1 MKKFGLFASFVLTMP
16 ACGGIGLEEFNG
28 ETGSLGLEVEPASQ
42 VIFPDS
48 PVAFPATQQ
57 EVLLK
62 ASGDDAIIVTQVFLE
77 GRDAAEFSLPSLPFP
92 RAVQP
97 GTELP
102 LKVGFIPPSVGEF
115 RASLVVIA
123 EEEGIQVFRALLGKG
138 CTDANDDRVCD
149 NGGPPVTDSGDD
161 TGW

>member
-1 MKKFGLFASFVLTMP
+1 MRMPGLFASLLFGLS
-16 ACGGIGLEEFNG
+16 ACGGMGLEEFNA

-42 VIFPDS
+42 VVFPDS
-48 PVAFPATQQ
+48 PVAHPALQQ

-62 ASGDDAIIVTQVFLE
+62 AAGDDAIVVTQVYLE

-92 RAVQP
+92 RAIQP

-102 LKVGFIPPSVGEF
+102 LRVGFIPPSVGEF

-123 EEEGIQVFRALLGKG
+123 EDEGIQLFRTLLGNG
-138 CTDANDDRVCD
+138 CSDNDNNQMCD
-149 NGGPPVTDSGDD
+149 NGGPPLLDSGDD